1 MDQGPGTKD
10 DTEPHGYK
18 CLSPL
23 VAITVLGMSAAL
35 AAQASREDFV
45 RGIEIRTDGGG
56 SLYRVLLPDDVYDTS
71 TRADL
76 ADMRVLNAAGDVVP
90 HTLRQVP
97 RTVGPDAE
105 WRNVPSFPMA
115 EAPAGSAART
125 HVKIGADGAVLEVTK
140 DRSAARATTAYLVDA
155 SGVKEP
161 LAKIGLTWEAAPGVT
176 FLASVAVS
184 ASDDLNAWRTVVSS
198 SAIAQLQRDTFTL
211 TQNEIALP
219 GERAKYLRV
228 SWPRELAAV
237 ALKSVRVQPRTEATQ
252 REIRWR
258 TLAAERL
265 GPSGDAQYDTK
276 AFVPVEYVDLEFADP
291 TDAASVT
298 IRSRAEATSPWVMR
312 HTGLF
317 YVLQEANG
325 SIHNSYV
332 HIDRASERY
341 WVVETTK
348 EGGWKPNRAPR
359 LKVGWHPHELFF
371 VAQGSAPYTLA
382 YGSARVGP
390 ADAPVDELLSTL
402 NQRARDTQ
410 VRSATLGERR
420 TLGGADALKPAP
432 TPLPWKQI
440 VLWAVL
446 IAAVATLALVASR
459 LFSDTRR
466 EQT

>member
-1 MDQGPGTKD
+1 MR
-10 DTEPHGYK
+10 
-18 CLSPL
+18 
-23 VAITVLGMSAAL
+23 SAAIAAMLCSVPILL
-35 AAQASREDFV
+35 AAQASQTDFV
-45 RGIEIRTDGGG
+45 RGVEIRTDAGA

-76 ADMRVLNAAGDVVP
+76 ADMRVLNGAGDAVP

-97 RTVGPDAE
+97 RTAGAEAE
-105 WRNVPSFPMA
+105 WRSVPSFPMA
-115 EAPAGSAART
+115 EAQSGSAART

-140 DRSAARATTAYLVDA
+140 DRAAGPETRAYLIDA

-161 LAKIGLTWEAAPGVT
+161 LAKIGLTWDAAPGVT
-176 FLASVAVS
+176 FLAPVSVS
-184 ASDDLNAWRTVVSS
+184 ASDDLNTWHTVVLS
-198 SAIAQLQRDTFTL
+198 SALAQLQRDTFTL

-237 ALKSVRVQPRTEATQ
+237 TLKSVRVQPRTEATE

-258 TLAAERL
+258 TVTADRVTPA
-265 GPSGDAQYDTK
+265 GNAQYDTK
-276 AFVPVEYVDLEFADP
+276 AFLPVEYVDIEFVDP

-298 IRSRAEATSPWVMR
+298 IRSRAEATSPWMTR

-317 YVLQEANG
+317 YVLQGANG
-325 SIHNSYV
+325 SIHNPYAR
-332 HIDRASERY
+332 IDRASERY
-341 WVVETTK
+341 WNVETTK

-390 ADAPVDELLSTL
+390 ADAPVAELLASL
-402 NQRARDTQ
+402 NQNARETQ
-410 VRSATLGERR
+410 VRAATLGESR

-446 IAAVATLALVASR
+446 IVAVAALALVASR
-459 LFSDTRR
+459 LFTDTKRNAA
-466 EQT
+466 

>member
-1 MDQGPGTKD
+1 
-10 DTEPHGYK
+10 
-18 CLSPL
+18 
-23 VAITVLGMSAAL
+23 MSRAAL
-35 AAQASREDFV
+35 LALVLSVPVGLGAQASRADFV
-45 RGIEIRTDGGG
+45 RGIEIRTDAGG

-76 ADMRVLNAAGDVVP
+76 ADMRVLNSAGDAVP

-97 RTVGPDAE
+97 RTVGADAE
-105 WRNVPSFPMA
+105 WRSVPSFPMA
-115 EAPAGSAART
+115 EAQSGSPART
-125 HVKIGADGAVLEVTK
+125 HVKISADGAVLEVTK
-140 DRSAARATTAYLVDA
+140 DRAAGRAATAYLIDT

-176 FLASVAVS
+176 FLAPVSVS
-184 ASDDLNAWRTVVSS
+184 ASDDLSSWRTVVPS

-237 ALKSVRVQPRTEATQ
+237 TLTSVRVQPRTEATA

-258 TLAAERL
+258 TLTADRVA
-265 GPSGDAQYDTK
+265 PDGDAQYDTG
-276 AFVPVEYVDLEFADP
+276 AFLPVEYVDIEFADP

-298 IRSRAEATSPWVMR
+298 VRSRAEPTSPWVTR

-317 YVLQEANG
+317 YVLQGANG
-325 SIHNSYV
+325 SIHNPYAR
-332 HIDRASERY
+332 IDRASERY
-341 WVVETTK
+341 WDVHTTK

-390 ADAPVDELLSTL
+390 ADAPVDELLADL
-402 NQRARDTQ
+402 NQSARETQ
-410 VRSATLGERR
+410 IHTATLGESR

-432 TPLPWKQI
+432 APLPWKQI
-440 VLWAVL
+440 VLWTVL
-446 IAAVATLALVASR
+446 IVAVATLALVASR
-459 LFSDTRR
+459 LFRDTKNAA
-466 EQT
+466 